1 MTKRAVVLAAGRGNR
16 LERRTDACAKSL
28 VPLAGKP
35 LIHHVLASLAG
46 AGISEAIIVIGYHGD
61 QIRASLGDGHELGL
75 TLRYVWNTDYR
86 RGNASSL
93 WCALPFVAG
102 EPFLLVMGDHIS
114 SPTLLRSFLAGTDG
128 HSALAIDRSELSDEV
143 VAEATKVELLDGR
156 VVDIGK
162 GLSRW
167 HALDTGFSYWVPG
180 AFSGAREPPPSGELA
195 AQMADEARQGR
206 LVALDVSG
214 HFWLDIDTEDDLR
227 AAEELLK
234 PKEQQPV

>member
-1 MTKRAVVLAAGRGNR
+1 MTKKAVVLAAGRGNR
-16 LERRTDACAKSL
+16 LEWRTDACPKSL

-35 LIHHVLASLAG
+35 IIHHVLATLAG
-46 AGISEAIIVIGYHGD
+46 AGITEAIIVIGYHGE
-61 QIRASLGDGHELGL
+61 QVRASLGDGRELGL

-93 WCALPFVAG
+93 WCALPYVAG

-128 HSALAIDRSELSDEV
+128 HSAIAIDRSERSVEI
-143 VAEATKVELLDGR
+143 VAEATKVELRDGR

-167 HALDTGFSYWVPG
+167 DALDTGFSYWIPG
-180 AFSGAREPPPSGELA
+180 AFAETRGPSQYRELA

-206 LVALDVSG
+206 LAALDITG
-214 HFWLDIDTEDDLR
+214 HFWLDIDTEVDLM
-227 AAEELLK
+227 AAEELLTQR
-234 PKEQQPV
+234 EQPV

>member
-1 MTKRAVVLAAGRGNR
+1 MTKKAVVLAAGRGNR
-16 LERRTDACAKSL
+16 LERRTDACPKSL
-28 VPLAGKP
+28 VSLAGKP

-46 AGISEAIIVIGYHGD
+46 AGITEAIIVIGYHGE
-61 QIRASLGDGHELGL
+61 QVRASLGDGRQFGL
-75 TLRYVWNTDYR
+75 TLRYVWNPDYR

-93 WCALPFVAG
+93 WCALPYVAG

-114 SPTLLRSFLAGTDG
+114 SPALLRSFLAGTDG
-128 HSALAIDRSELSDEV
+128 HSALAIDRSEASEEI

-156 VVDIGK
+156 VVNIGK

-180 AFSGAREPPPSGELA
+180 AFSAAREPSGELA

-206 LVALDVSG
+206 LVALDISG

-227 AAEELLK
+227 TAEELLR
-234 PKEQQPV
+234 PREQLPV